1 MDEKAILSDEVAKDR
16 ILNRISSEGIR
27 IRCSFSKSA
36 TGQYTYYLGED
47 KIPPTIEVPQ
57 FTDLSELIQ
66 AFALAH
72 ELGHHYVYQR
82 ISRKKARLFKSGMT
96 CTTYWN
102 EKLAW
107 REAEKILKEEGIL
120 VDEQTNCS
128 FLMYKTHCLNT
139 YKDQVAHAISSPFK
153 FLFDSVLLLMKLY
166 IGLYILLGIGLVFS
180 ANSIPIPFDD
190 FLGISFLNKNELLS
204 VVSKLVYIVLSLV
217 TMYKFCWCYFL
228 RRSFRPVLFYFVTL
242 FFSKLVPLVF

>member
-1 MDEKAILSDEVAKDR
+1 MGEKAVLSDVVAKDR
-16 ILNRISSEGIR
+16 ILKRISGEGIR
-27 IRCSFSKSA
+27 IRPSFSKSA

-72 ELGHHYVYQR
+72 ELGHHYVYQK
-82 ISRKKARLFKSGMT
+82 SSGKKARLIKSGLLF
-96 CTTYWN
+96 TTYWN

-107 REAEKILKEEGIL
+107 RQAEQILKEEGIL

-139 YKDQVAHAISSPFK
+139 YKDQVVHSISSPFK
-153 FLFDSVLLLMKLY
+153 FLFDSVLLLIKLY

-204 VVSKLVYIVLSLV
+204 VVSKLVYIVLSLA